1 MLRKEIE
8 YIDYNGNERKE
19 VAYFNLSES
28 ELTDWNLSKDGG
40 LGERLQT
47 IVDSKNGAEIMKI
60 FKEILRKSYGVKSE
74 DGRQLMK
81 SKKLFKKFSQTE
93 AYNQLF
99 MELCTDAKAAAAF
112 INAVIPSTERMKKYI
127 PEGK

>member
-1 MLRKEIE
+1 MFRKEIE
-8 YIDYNGNERKE
+8 YVDYNGNERKE

-40 LGERLQT
+40 LGEKLQT
-47 IVDSKNGAEIMKI
+47 IVDSKNGAEIMKV
-60 FKEILRKSYGVKSE
+60 FKQILKKSYGVKSE

-93 AYNQLF
+93 AYNKLF
-99 MELCTDAKAAAAF
+99 MELCTDAKAASEF
-112 INAVIPSTERMKKYI
+112 INKVIPSNERIQMYTG
-127 PEGK
+127 GK